1 MQSFAQTPLESLR
14 NMFSQG
20 TVSLDAEYEMTVQQL
35 PVTGNTELL
44 LQGNMYHMKGNG
56 LEVFCNGE
64 SIWTIDEAAKE
75 VVIDP
80 CDAVSDAYVANPLL
94 LLADLDSYFEI
105 TSQKRIGGNTEYVL
119 HAIKDCGISQ
129 AQILLASDG
138 CVQTGKFTLE
148 DGSIVTVKVISMKKA
163 EEKPSFFFSPSR
175 KFGSDWVVTDLR

>member
-1 MQSFAQTPLESLR
+1 MTFLMAVAQVQQPSVLDAFRQKALTECLSVEYEYSTVISGLKAVGA
-14 NMFSQG
+14 G
-20 TVSLDAEYEMTVQQL
+20 TVEVQ
-35 PVTGNTELL
+35 GNT
-44 LQGNMYHMKGNG
+44 YHMKGNG

-80 CDAVSDAYVANPLL
+80 CDAVTDAYVANPLL
-94 LLADLDSYFEI
+94 LLADLDSYFDI

-148 DGSIVTVKVISMKKA
+148 DGSIVTVKVISTKKA
-163 EEKPSFFFSPSR
+163 EENGRSGY
-175 KFGSDWVVTDLR
+175 GSDYGCSS